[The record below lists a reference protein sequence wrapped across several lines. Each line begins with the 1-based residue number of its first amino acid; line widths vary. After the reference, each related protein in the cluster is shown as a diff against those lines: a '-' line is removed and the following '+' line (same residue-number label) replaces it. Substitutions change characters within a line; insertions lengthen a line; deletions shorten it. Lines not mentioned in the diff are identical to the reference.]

1 MGILNFIGDN
11 WQLMVGVVLVAVA
24 SIWALITFKKDG
36 RLVALRDELLV
47 YMKEVE
53 QMSESGATKFAL
65 VLAWGVEK
73 ARELNVKIS
82 KEALGKV
89 INGLVDFSK
98 SVNAREKDKLPAES
112 CEEVVEQGEQKI
124 PSAMNSAMF
133 SMFSGL
139 NKKDENK

>member
-24 SIWALITFKKDG
+24 SVWALITFKKDG

-98 SVNAREKDKLPAES
+98 SVNAREKDKTPTES
-112 CEEVVEQGEQKI
+112 CEEVVEQAEQKI

-133 SMFSGL
+133 SMFGGF

>member
-98 SVNAREKDKLPAES
+98 SVNAREKDKLPEES
-112 CEEVVEQGEQKI
+112 CEEVVEQGEQQI